1 VHGHIVPDNHGN
13 QAQDNL
19 NNAVGYIAMDKLLRI
34 TERVAEKLPEPLAIA
49 SKPKKLEDAFLFGKR
64 VDSLKEWLLNGKVDV
79 AFLSAPCGSGSTTLV
94 ELLMAEIGMEACDVD
109 HVDKDFQN
117 LLAESNKSTA
127 GVVVLD
133 GFDSHVGKRSMM
145 IFADH
150 LKTCRK
156 KTLCIG
162 HSDGKSS
169 SSAFSKKWV
178 SFDFSPERKMLPL
191 LQKISSGRVP
201 DNVLDRI
208 VRASRNDIRGAINS
222 VDMYIR
228 RPGSV
233 HSSDDFVCA
242 IESLEK
248 LFSGTCSLNVV
259 HRTFE
264 HEPFVLSGGVFDNYL
279 RSMKTLE
286 DATTISENLCNG
298 DVFSTNYSC
307 MDYFSA
313 CAAGYIN
320 ACTAKKRIKVGTY
333 GLANSKNSNMLAN
346 KKKLSAANIARA
358 KDGKT
363 YLRPED
369 IGLSMNSKLKKPNL
383 IISSYVQLREEHL

>member
-1 VHGHIVPDNHGN
+1 
-13 QAQDNL
+13 
-19 NNAVGYIAMDKLLRI
+19 M
-34 TERVAEKLPEPLAIA
+34 T
-49 SKPKKLEDAFLFGKR
+49 
-64 VDSLKEWLLNGKVDV
+64 
-79 AFLSAPCGSGSTTLV
+79 
-94 ELLMAEIGMEACDVD
+94 
-109 HVDKDFQN
+109 
-117 LLAESNKSTA
+117 
-127 GVVVLD
+127 
-133 GFDSHVGKRSMM
+133 
-145 IFADH
+145 IFTDH
-150 LKTCRK
+150 LKTSRK
-156 KTLCIG
+156 KTLCVG

-201 DNVLDRI
+201 NDVLDRF
-208 VRASRNDIRGAINS
+208 VRASGNDIRAAINA
-222 VDMYIR
+222 VEMYIH
-228 RPGSV
+228 RPGDV
-233 HSSDDFVCA
+233 HTSDDFVCP

-248 LFSGTCSLNVV
+248 LFAGTCSLNVV

-279 RSMKTLE
+279 RSIKTME

-298 DVFSTNYSC
+298 DVFSTDYSC

-320 ACTAKKRIKVGTY
+320 ACAAKKRIKVGTY

-346 KKKLSAANIARA
+346 KKKLAAVNVARA
-358 KDGKT
+358 RAGKT

-383 IISSYVQLREEHL
+383 IVNSYAPLQKEHL

>member
-1 VHGHIVPDNHGN
+1 
-13 QAQDNL
+13 
-19 NNAVGYIAMDKLLRI
+19 MDKLLRI
-34 TERVAEKLPEPLAIA
+34 TERVQEKCVQQLAVT
-49 SKPKKLEDAFLFGKR
+49 SKPTKLEDAFLFGKR
-64 VDSLKEWLLNGKVDV
+64 VESLKEWLLDGKTDV
-79 AFLSAPCGSGSTTLV
+79 AFLFAPCGSGSTTLV
-94 ELLMAEIGMEACDVD
+94 HLVAADLGVEICEVD
-109 HVDKDFQN
+109 HVDKDFQK

-127 GVVVLD
+127 GFVLLD
-133 GFDSHVGKRSMM
+133 GFDSHVGKRTMT
-145 IFADH
+145 IFTDH
-150 LKTCRK
+150 LKTSRK
-156 KTLCIG
+156 KTLCVG

-201 DNVLDRI
+201 NDVLDRI
-208 VRASRNDIRGAINS
+208 VRASGNDIRGAVNS
-222 VDMYIR
+222 VEMYIH
-228 RPGSV
+228 RPGEL
-233 HSSDDFVCA
+233 HGSDDFVCP

-248 LFSGTCSLNVV
+248 LFAGTCSLNVV
-259 HRTFE
+259 ARTFE

-279 RSMKTLE
+279 RSIKTME

-298 DVFSTNYSC
+298 DVFSTDYSC

-333 GLANSKNSNMLAN
+333 GLSNSKNSNMMAN
-346 KKKLSAANIARA
+346 KKKLSAVNVARA
-358 KDGKT
+358 KVGKT

-369 IGLSMNSKLKKPNL
+369 IGLSMNSKLKKPSL
-383 IISSYVQLREEHL
+383 ITASYVPLKQGHL

>member
-1 VHGHIVPDNHGN
+1 
-13 QAQDNL
+13 
-19 NNAVGYIAMDKLLRI
+19 MDKLLRI
-34 TERVAEKLPEPLAIA
+34 TERVVEKLPEPLAVA
-49 SKPKKLEDAFLFGKR
+49 SRPTKLEDAFLFGKR
-64 VDSLKEWLLNGKVDV
+64 VDKLKEWLLDGKTDV

-94 ELLMAEIGMEACDVD
+94 GLVTTELGMEVCEVD

-117 LLAESNKSTA
+117 LLAEGNKSTA
-127 GVVVLD
+127 DLVLLD

-145 IFADH
+145 IFSDH
-150 LKTCRK
+150 LKTSRK
-156 KTLCIG
+156 KILCVG

-169 SSAFSKKWV
+169 SSAFSRKWV

-201 DNVLDRI
+201 DEVLDRI

-228 RPGSV
+228 RPGGI
-233 HSSDDFVCA
+233 HSSDDFVCV

-248 LFSGTCSLNVV
+248 LFTGTCPLNVV

-279 RSMKTLE
+279 RSIKTME

-298 DVFSTNYSC
+298 DVLSTNYSC

-346 KKKLSAANIARA
+346 KKKLSAVNVARA
-358 KDGKT
+358 RDGKT

-369 IGLSMNSKLKKPNL
+369 IGLSMNSKLKKPNM
-383 IISSYVQLREEHL
+383 IYSSYVPLQAGHL

>member
-1 VHGHIVPDNHGN
+1 
-13 QAQDNL
+13 
-19 NNAVGYIAMDKLLRI
+19 MDKLLRF
-34 TERVAEKLPEPLAIA
+34 TDRVVEKGPEQLAVA
-49 SKPKKLEDAFLFGKR
+49 STPTKLEDVFLFGKR
-64 VDSLKEWLLNGKVDV
+64 VDCLKAWILDGKTDV

-94 ELLMAEIGMEACDVD
+94 RLVAADLGVEICEVD
-109 HVDKDFQN
+109 HLDKDFPA
-117 LLAESNKSTA
+117 LLAESDKSSA
-127 GVVVLD
+127 GVVILD
-133 GFDSHVGKRSMM
+133 GFDSHVGKRIMT

-150 LKTCRK
+150 LKNSRK
-156 KTLCIG
+156 KILCVG

-169 SSAFSKKWV
+169 SNAFSKKWV
-178 SFDFSPERKMLPL
+178 SFEFSPEMKMLPL

-201 DNVLDRI
+201 DDVLGRI
-208 VRASRNDIRGAINS
+208 VRASGDDIRGAINS
-222 VDMYIR
+222 VEMYIR

-233 HSSDDFVCA
+233 HGSDDFVCP

-248 LFSGTCSLNVV
+248 LFSGTCPLDVV

-279 RSMKTLE
+279 RSIKTIE
-286 DATTISENLCNG
+286 DAVTISENLCNG
-298 DVFSTNYSC
+298 DVFSTDYSC

-346 KKKLSAANIARA
+346 KKKLSAANVARA
-358 KDGKT
+358 KTGKT
-363 YLRPED
+363 YIRPED
-369 IGLSMNSKLKKPNL
+369 IGLSMNSKLKKPSL
-383 IISSYVQLREEHL
+383 IVSSYLVGMS